1 MSVRIIGEPDL
12 GSIAEIAYLP
22 TELIPLET
30 ESEVRVV
37 NVRLNSGRVVV
48 LSRVDVE
55 LIEAS

>member
-1 MSVRIIGEPDL
+1 MPVRIIRESDL
-12 GSIAEIAYLP
+12 GSIAEIVCLP

-48 LSRVDVE
+48 LSRADVE